1 MPERAELARLDEQE
15 ALRRLQ
21 GVAVP
26 GVATPDAAVAA
37 GAVRPVGEIQGDG
50 RFNPGAFPRGMGPA
64 GFMAMQRLAGNRAM
78 VQALGRSQMSG
89 VLQKLDLDA
98 EEELTAGG
106 AAPAMESPVP
116 GAAGSAAEAP
126 GDGAGSSG
134 PAGGSS
140 GSGSPGA
147 PEAPVPP
154 AGLAAGRAAA
164 AGEAVGAGLAAG
176 GAAAAGERATGAGLA
191 AGGAAAAGERAT
203 GAGLA
208 AGGAAAAGET
218 VGAAGPG
225 AGSAGGRPAERPS
238 GAAGPAS
245 SPGGG
250 GAGGAATKL
259 GGSRKSP
266 PPPITT
272 GGAGLAPST
281 AAAAPA
287 VTPVPAPAVPTPTG
301 PGGTPDPETAKTGID
316 WNKMLSDFGPPVR
329 TVLEIG
335 RLIPGWGLVAGF
347 ASDSINFA
355 SDIASVPN
363 SQNAAFAE
371 GLIVF
376 RSVVNIGNNAL
387 GHLLYVDQLIQDG
400 LAGSVVAAEFT
411 ALTASINEV
420 LAGVKVV
427 LDEVL
432 MGTDIVVEVEALY
445 EAGHAPNTAEAD
457 KWKSLA
463 DGYAANILGDVVNTV
478 LDVISL
484 ASAGAANTGP
494 VQQAK
499 QPLTLAGAFIKNA
512 GTTVAGGV
520 NNVINVWLG
529 GFLTKGRTEY
539 PGSPTDLR
547 NQAIQLDVA
556 GGFVDVEALQART
569 TYDGINLVIDAFEAY
584 ADDQIDQVNTVVEA
598 LSGGTSAFQLIRDAV
613 RTALDDM
620 QAKLAMVQQLGA
632 SATNAKANAESIS
645 AGCDSALATIDAL
658 VMPDVR
664 LPSVDLGEGVLAEA
678 ASAVANT
685 AAEAANAALSLAI
698 SGVSAAL
705 DTAKESVRSPILSAK
720 SQAASLGEWL
730 GILATQSTAMVESL
744 TTQIATFNEGLGH
757 CTNVEQVI
765 NLIIGQV
772 SDLTGMPKVT
782 VQELRDDWAGV
793 GTHIDQ
799 FAALGP
805 QLHDRAADLRT
816 HADEVEEARKAGRTP
831 ALPPS
836 PPPGSGSGAGTGPG
850 ASAAA

>member
-1 MPERAELARLDEQE
+1 
-15 ALRRLQ
+15 
-21 GVAVP
+21 
-26 GVATPDAAVAA
+26 
-37 GAVRPVGEIQGDG
+37 
-50 RFNPGAFPRGMGPA
+50 
-64 GFMAMQRLAGNRAM
+64 
-78 VQALGRSQMSG
+78 
-89 VLQKLDLDA
+89 
-98 EEELTAGG
+98 
-106 AAPAMESPVP
+106 
-116 GAAGSAAEAP
+116 
-126 GDGAGSSG
+126 
-134 PAGGSS
+134 
-140 GSGSPGA
+140 
-147 PEAPVPP
+147 
-154 AGLAAGRAAA
+154 
-164 AGEAVGAGLAAG
+164 
-176 GAAAAGERATGAGLA
+176 
-191 AGGAAAAGERAT
+191 
-203 GAGLA
+203 
-208 AGGAAAAGET
+208 
-218 VGAAGPG
+218 
-225 AGSAGGRPAERPS
+225 
-238 GAAGPAS
+238 
-245 SPGGG
+245 
-250 GAGGAATKL
+250 
-259 GGSRKSP
+259 
-266 PPPITT
+266 
-272 GGAGLAPST
+272 
-281 AAAAPA
+281 
-287 VTPVPAPAVPTPTG
+287 
-301 PGGTPDPETAKTGID
+301 
-316 WNKMLSDFGPPVR
+316 MLSDFGPPVR

-355 SDIASVPN
+355 SDFASVPN

-445 EAGHAPNTAEAD
+445 EAGHAPNSAEAEQ
-457 KWKSLA
+457 WKSLA

-512 GTTVAGGV
+512 APTIIGGV
-520 NNVINVWLG
+520 NNVLNVWLG
-529 GFLTKGRTEY
+529 GFLTKGRHAYT
-539 PGSPTDLR
+539 GSPTDLR
-547 NQAIQLDVA
+547 DQAIHLDVA

-584 ADDQIDQVNTVVEA
+584 ADDQVDQINTVVEA

-620 QAKLAMVQQLGA
+620 QAKLTMVQQLGA

-685 AAEAANAALSLAI
+685 AAEAANAAISLAI

-705 DTAKESVRSPILSAK
+705 DTAKESVRSPILSVK
-720 SQAASLGEWL
+720 SQAVSLGEWL

-744 TTQIATFNEGLGH
+744 NQQIATFNEGLGH
-757 CTNVEQVI
+757 CANVEQVI
-765 NLIIGQV
+765 NLIISQV

-782 VQELRDDWAGV
+782 VQELRDDWASV
-793 GTHIDQ
+793 GSYLDQ

-805 QLHDRAADLRT
+805 QLHDRATDLRAQ
-816 HADEVEEARKAGRTP
+816 ADALEEGRPAGPTA
-831 ALPPS
+831 ALPPG
-836 PPPGSGSGAGTGPG
+836 PPPNPGAGGGPG
-850 ASAAA
+850 VPAAA

>member
-1 MPERAELARLDEQE
+1 VPERAELARLDEQE

-26 GVATPDAAVAA
+26 GVATTDAAAAA
-37 GAVRPVGEIQGDG
+37 GAVRPVGEIQGNG

-78 VQALGRSQMSG
+78 VQALGRSQMPG

-116 GAAGSAAEAP
+116 GTAGSAAEAP

-140 GSGSPGA
+140 GSGSRGA
-147 PEAPVPP
+147 PEAPVSPT
-154 AGLAAGRAAA
+154 GLAAGGAAA

-176 GAAAAGERATGAGLA
+176 GAPAAGEA
-191 AGGAAAAGERAT
+191 
-203 GAGLA
+203 
-208 AGGAAAAGET
+208 
-218 VGAAGPG
+218 VGAVGPG
-225 AGSAGGRPAERPS
+225 AGSAGGRSAERPS

-245 SPGGG
+245 SPRGG

-272 GGAGLAPST
+272 GGAGLAPGT

-287 VTPVPAPAVPTPTG
+287 VTPVPAPAAPTPTG

-445 EAGHAPNTAEAD
+445 EAGHAPNTAEAG

-512 GTTVAGGV
+512 APIISGGV
-520 NNVINVWLG
+520 NNVLNVWLG
-529 GFLTKGRTEY
+529 GILTKGRTAY
-539 PGSPTDLR
+539 TGSPTDLR

-584 ADDQIDQVNTVVEA
+584 ADDQIEQINTVVEA

-620 QAKLAMVQQLGA
+620 QAKLTMVQQLGA

-705 DTAKESVRSPILSAK
+705 DTAKESVRSPILSVK

-793 GTHIDQ
+793 GTYIDQ

-836 PPPGSGSGAGTGPG
+836 PPPGSGSGSGAGTGPG
-850 ASAAA
+850 ASAVA

>member
-1 MPERAELARLDEQE
+1 M
-15 ALRRLQ
+15 
-21 GVAVP
+21 AVP
-26 GVATPDAAVAA
+26 GVATPDAAAAA
-37 GAVRPVGEIQGDG
+37 GAVRPVAESLRSGGF
-50 RFNPGAFPRGMGPA
+50 RPGTFPRGVGPA
-64 GFMAMQRLAGNRAM
+64 GFMAMQHLAGNRAM
-78 VQALGRSQMSG
+78 VQALGRSQMPG
-89 VLQKLDLDA
+89 VLQKLDFDPD
-98 EEELTAGG
+98 EEITAGG
-106 AAPAMESPVP
+106 AAPAAESPLP

-134 PAGGSS
+134 LTGGSS

-147 PEAPVPP
+147 PKVPGP
-154 AGLAAGRAAA
+154 PSGP
-164 AGEAVGAGLAAG
+164 AAG
-176 GAAAAGERATGAGLA
+176 GAAAAGERAAGAGLV
-191 AGGAAAAGERAT
+191 AGGAAVAGERA
-203 GAGLA
+203 AGI
-208 AGGAAAAGET
+208 AGR
-218 VGAAGPG
+218 G
-225 AGSAGGRPAERPS
+225 AGSAGSRSAEHPS
-238 GAAGPAS
+238 GAVGPAS
-245 SPGGG
+245 SAGGG
-250 GAGGAATKL
+250 GAGGTATKL
-259 GGSRKSP
+259 GGSRRSA

-272 GGAGLAPST
+272 GGAGLAPG
-281 AAAAPA
+281 AAEAAPTVA
-287 VTPVPAPAVPTPTG
+287 PVPAPPAPRPTG

-316 WNKMLSDFGPPVR
+316 WNQMLSDFGPPVR
-329 TVLEIG
+329 TVLEVG

-355 SDIASVPN
+355 SDLASVPN

-387 GHLLYVDQLIQDG
+387 GHLIYVDQLIQDG

-445 EAGHAPNTAEAD
+445 EAGHAPNSAEAEQ
-457 KWKSLA
+457 WKSLA

-494 VQQAK
+494 VQQAR
-499 QPLTLAGAFIKNA
+499 QPLTLAGAFVKNA
-512 GTTVAGGV
+512 APTIIGGV
-520 NNVINVWLG
+520 NNVLNVWLG
-529 GFLTKGRTEY
+529 GFLTTGRHAYT
-539 PGSPTDLR
+539 GSPTDLR
-547 NQAIQLDVA
+547 DQAIHLDIA

-569 TYDGINLVIDAFEAY
+569 TYDGVNLVIDAFEAY
-584 ADDQIDQVNTVVEA
+584 ADDQIEQVNTVVEA

-620 QAKLAMVQQLGA
+620 QAKLTMVQQLGA
-632 SATNAKANAESIS
+632 SATNAKANAKSIS

-685 AAEAANAALSLAI
+685 AAEAANAALSLAL

-705 DTAKESVRSPILSAK
+705 DTAKESVRSPILSVK
-720 SQAASLGEWL
+720 GQAESLGEWL
-730 GILATQSTAMVESL
+730 GILATQSSAMVESL
-744 TTQIATFNEGLGH
+744 NQQIATFNEGLGH
-757 CTNVEQVI
+757 CANVEQVI
-765 NLIIGQV
+765 NLIISQV

-782 VQELRDDWAGV
+782 VQELRDDWASV
-793 GTHIDQ
+793 GPYIDQ

-805 QLHDRAADLRT
+805 QLHDRAVDLRAQ
-816 HADEVEEARKAGRTP
+816 ADALEEGRPAGPTA
-831 ALPPS
+831 ALPPG
-836 PPPGSGSGAGTGPG
+836 PPPNSGAGGGPG
-850 ASAAA
+850 VPVTA